1 MSYKRLPNCV
11 STQIMTINGL
21 KTMSLCMV
29 WENFPPLTHILEG
42 PNRCYSVTTF
52 VYMYLNLRKTRKNSR
67 LNKPRKP
74 HCKATAS
81 EPRENMA
88 DQYQNQRDSSL
99 CSRTI
104 FLLWVTKVRAT
115 AHKRLISQR
124 VKRSV
129 QTKRIK
135 LCTTRH

>member
-11 STQIMTINGL
+11 STHNDNQWFENNV
-21 KTMSLCMV
+21 MV
-29 WENFPPLTHILEG
+29 HGWENRPPLTHILEG
-42 PNRCYSVTTF
+42 PDWCYSVTTF

-88 DQYQNQRDSSL
+88 D
-99 CSRTI
+99 
-104 FLLWVTKVRAT
+104 
-115 AHKRLISQR
+115 
-124 VKRSV
+124 
-129 QTKRIK
+129 
-135 LCTTRH
+135 